1 MTTSSALADLVDV
14 VHTLLSDGGCAW
26 DREQT
31 HETLIPYLLE
41 EVFELIEALETGS
54 IDDITEELGDVLYQ
68 LLFHAEILSP
78 AEGGPVDIQDV
89 AAGVAHKMRTR
100 HPHVFDHASDIGVE
114 EIKKRWADIK
124 AEQKSHRTS
133 VLEGIPDKLSAL
145 ARAQSVVHRGA
156 ATVSVDPLP
165 EQLAPETPDD
175 LGRLLMQL
183 VSHAEAAGWNAES
196 ALRQAVRSYEDQ
208 VRVAEERTNG
218 LA

>member
-14 VHTLLSDGGCAW
+14 VHTLLSDDGCAW

-54 IDDITEELGDVLYQ
+54 VEDITEELGDVLYQ
-68 LLFHAEILSP
+68 VLFHAEILSKRHD
-78 AEGGPVDIQDV
+78 GPVNIQDV
-89 AAGVAHKMRTR
+89 AAGVAEKMRSR
-100 HPHVFDHASDIGVE
+100 HPHVFDNASNIGME

-133 VLEGIPDKLSAL
+133 VLDGIPDKLSAL

-156 ATVSVDPLP
+156 TTVPVDLLP
-165 EQLAPETPDD
+165 EEQAPETAED
-175 LGRLLMQL
+175 LGRLLLQL
-183 VSHAEAAGWNAES
+183 VSHADTRGFTAES
-196 ALRQAVRSYEDQ
+196 ALRQAVRDYEDQ
-208 VRVAEERTNG
+208 VRLTEADTTG

>member
-26 DREQT
+26 DQEQT

-54 IDDITEELGDVLYQ
+54 IEDITEELGDVLYQ
-68 LLFHAEILSP
+68 VLFHAEILSKRDE
-78 AEGGPVDIQDV
+78 APVDIEDV
-89 AAGVAHKMRTR
+89 ASGVADKMRSR
-100 HPHVFDHASDIGVE
+100 HPHVFEHASDIGVE

-124 AEQKSHRTS
+124 AEQKAHRTS
-133 VLEGIPDKLSAL
+133 VLDGIPVKLSAL

-156 ATVSVDPLP
+156 TAVSVDPLP
-165 EQLAPETPDD
+165 VELAPHTDEDF
-175 LGRLLMQL
+175 GRLLMQL
-183 VSHAEAAGWNAES
+183 VGHAHASGWNAES
-196 ALRQAVRSYEDQ
+196 VLRQTVRDYEDQ
-208 VRVAEERTNG
+208 VRSTEADTTG